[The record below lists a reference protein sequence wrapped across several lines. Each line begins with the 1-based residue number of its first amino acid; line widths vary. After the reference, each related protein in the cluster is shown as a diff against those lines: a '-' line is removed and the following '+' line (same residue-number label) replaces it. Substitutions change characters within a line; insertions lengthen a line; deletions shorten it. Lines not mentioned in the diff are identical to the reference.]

1 MATWITHMIIAD
13 EVLELFPQLDKRGFC
28 VGNIAPD
35 CNEPNE
41 DRTDFIP
48 PRKVTH
54 WMTDEKKPSD
64 TDIFYREYF
73 AKHSEDNDSKEYYSF
88 LLGYYSHL
96 ITDADFQWF
105 IREPGRVR
113 AAWDRV
119 KADERYKTKI
129 DTQEETWDTFKRV
142 VTSKEIQRER
152 DALEAEYLRNYPDYE
167 CSYFTEILPLKD
179 FPDYVD
185 YLPRRGI
192 VRNIQNG
199 SLFLLDSQ
207 VTEQGLLG
215 ETLFFYSLIQVAVRL
230 HFAEPFPAFNYEE
243 SSQLPG
249 AHSLVLGMFL
259 QMRCKKFLQ
268 NIQFHGHSFGIRFF

>member
-13 EVLELFPQLDKRGFC
+13 KVLELFPQLDKRGFC

-54 WMTDEKKPSD
+54 WMTGEKKKPSD

-73 AKHSEDNDSKEYYSF
+73 LKHSEDNDSKEYYSF

-129 DTQEETWDTFKRV
+129 DTQEETWDTFKRM

-152 DALEAEYLRNYPDYE
+152 DALEAEYLRNHPDYE

-192 VRNIQNG
+192 VRKIPLMQYMPVFDPELNPVG
-199 SLFLLDSQ
+199 FSREEFYFLLDFI
-207 VTEQGLLG
+207 VRNIERTFRRYDLLNDR
-215 ETLFFYSLIQVAVRL
+215 RL
-230 HFAEPFPAFNYEE
+230 KVDE
-243 SSQLPG
+243 
-249 AHSLVLGMFL
+249 
-259 QMRCKKFLQ
+259 
-268 NIQFHGHSFGIRFF
+268 